1 MKKTILSF
9 FAILFLFVLFTG
21 CENSKSKPNQDDEQ
35 NNDSLIT
42 TDDSPL
48 TDHDSQLPDDDTGN
62 TADLQ
67 AIFNLGPHFVN
78 IIDIKEGDNGA
89 PRDFRIF
96 EPTGATG
103 LVPVVHFLHGFQL
116 KNTYYDDV
124 LIHLSSHG
132 FIVVSGQ
139 SEHSLMG
146 GDTSVVE
153 ATKVTAFIEWIKTNL
168 ASKLTGMTPDFDN
181 FAVSGHSR
189 GGKVTNHVLNTAP
202 AIAKCF
208 FGLDPVDAPPPLGG
222 DDPSLNNPVQFQGK
236 SMFLGAEKGPEG
248 MQACAPA
255 DHNSVNF
262 YFGFPSPSR
271 HIIAAGVGHMDMVD
285 EPDLKACGTTCSLC
299 AGSKDN
305 ALNTQFRTYSGGLM
319 AAFFS
324 SALKGKT
331 EYETLLG
338 DFMTHPFLTKVSESK

>member
-35 NNDSLIT
+35 NDDSPVT

-189 GGKVTNHVLNTAP
+189 GGKVTNHVLNTSP
-202 AIAKCF
+202 AIAKSF

-331 EYETLLG
+331 EYETLLN